1 MACDVTQGTS
11 CPTDHCEVDLPKS
24 LLILMLGICF
34 TISRAQ
40 DVSELRKRCN
50 TVRAFVS
57 IRQVSGLLTARPCVC
72 VCVGGRA
79 GTVTRRVPHQIL
91 YQLIISETNHPSSK
105 ILHWRNFQY
114 CHVSDCSDV
123 TPRTYPPLPYRRYGS
138 ATPHDVNTYVTSGKQ
153 FSVGYSASP
162 DCEAVQR
169 TLRNATDLLS
179 ASHCVKKSAVLPQ
192 YISQQ
197 VYAYSCVHCRLI
209 QVHYFN

>member
-1 MACDVTQGTS
+1 MSYRPLRSRLTEKPFDPHARHLFHD
-11 CPTDHCEVDLPKS
+11 
-24 LLILMLGICF
+24 F
-34 TISRAQ
+34 SRAGCFGTPKAMQ
-40 DVSELRKRCN
+40 HSTCLRIYPASFGALN
-50 TVRAFVS
+50 GAS
-57 IRQVSGLLTARPCVC
+57 VC